1 VRFHNWLGRLF
12 LRVLTPGCLLAYSAV
27 IATPALAQSTPTRTP
42 VAATAQPSARPA
54 ASIPTPTV
62 QAARS
67 IEAPS
72 PTPSAAP
79 LVLPPASAP
88 TPSVSPT
95 PSTSANDP
103 RAFPQTGFRID
114 QDAFWDFFQKRG
126 GVNTFGYP
134 VSGTFTLL
142 GTRIQMF
149 QRLVMQQRP
158 DGSVGTLNLLDAG
171 LLPFTHINGSTFPP
185 PDAAFAGQM
194 PPPSDPNYLST
205 VIRFV
210 QASAPDTLDGHQVNF
225 SQTFFNTVP
234 IAGAFP
240 DGQPDNAT
248 ALLAGFDLEMWGL
261 PTSRPTYDP
270 TNKNFI
276 YQRFQRGIMHYDA
289 TCNCTHGLLLADY
302 LKVLLL
308 NQNVPGDLAAEA
320 HASPLLAQWSPG
332 KASALARPADL
343 AATDLTNAFVD
354 LSGSVPPAAA
364 QPAPVRLSTA
374 TSNPQTSAVA
384 APAVPVPVVNL
395 QDGYDLSFPQCG
407 QTLPSAFA
415 FTILGVNNG
424 RAFDYNPCL
433 SSLMTWAL
441 SGTPTATQQ
450 PRLSFYMNTDNPGP
464 DDPGG
469 RWPTAGL
476 SQARPC
482 DGTASLNCAYDYGW
496 YAAQAAMTGAGGR
509 ATSSPWWLDVETMNT
524 WSGDVSSNVAVLQ
537 GAVALLKAAG
547 VPSVGVYSSPRQ
559 WGQITGATTP
569 DSAINQPFAGLYNW
583 LARAHSADEA
593 PTLCSRTF
601 TGGRVKLVQYV
612 SGGFDANYACF

>member
-1 VRFHNWLGRLF
+1 V
-12 LRVLTPGCLLAYSAV
+12 
-27 IATPALAQSTPTRTP
+27 
-42 VAATAQPSARPA
+42 
-54 ASIPTPTV
+54 PTP
-62 QAARS
+62 
-67 IEAPS
+67 
-72 PTPSAAP
+72 
-79 LVLPPASAP
+79 AP

-95 PSTSANDP
+95 PSTSGNDP
-103 RAFPQTGFRID
+103 RAFPQTGFRIE
-114 QDAFWDFFQKRG
+114 QDAFWDYFQRRG

-134 VSGTFTLL
+134 VSRTFTLL
-142 GTRIQMF
+142 GTRVQMF
-149 QRLVMQQRP
+149 QRLVLQLQP

-171 LLPFTHINGSTFPP
+171 LLPLTHINGSTFPP
-185 PDAAFAGQM
+185 PDPAFAGQT

-210 QASAPDTLDGHQVNF
+210 QASAPDTFDGHQVNF

-234 IAGAFP
+234 VAGAFP

-302 LKVLLL
+302 LKALLL

-320 HASPLLAQWSPG
+320 HASPLLAQWAPG

-343 AATDLTNAFVD
+343 SATDLTNAFVN
-354 LSGSVPPAAA
+354 LTGSVPPPAA
-364 QPAPVRLSTA
+364 QPAP
-374 TSNPQTSAVA
+374 AVLLA
-384 APAVPVPVVNL
+384 APSLPPTTPATAPSVPVPVVNL
-395 QDGYDLSFPQCG
+395 LDGYDLSFPQCDK
-407 QTLPSAFA
+407 TLPSAFA
-415 FTILGVNNG
+415 FIILGVNNG

-433 SSLMTWAL
+433 TTLMTWAL
-441 SGTPTATQQ
+441 TGTPTGTQQ
-450 PRLSFYMNTDNPGP
+450 PRLSFYLNIDNPGP
-464 DDPGG
+464 EDPRG

-476 SQARPC
+476 SQPRPC
-482 DGTASLNCAYDYGW
+482 DGSASLGCAYDYGW
-496 YAAQAAMTGAGGR
+496 YAAQAAMTGAGGH

-524 WSGDVSSNVAVLQ
+524 WSGDVTSNVAVLE

-547 VPSVGVYSSPRQ
+547 VPSVGVYSSSRQ
-559 WGQITGATTP
+559 WGEITGAMTP
-569 DSAINQPFAGLYNW
+569 DSPVNQPFAGLYNW

-601 TGGRVKLVQYV
+601 TGGRVKLVQYL